1 MSVSLL
7 VQLSLTAN
15 GEAQLFR
22 QRIYNGYTHP
32 MEAARHLV
40 RVVIKLT
47 ASVQNRHD
55 DLCRRNALFVLFCRY
70 TSTVITDT
78 NGLIW
83 VNNNIDLAAM
93 AS

>member
-1 MSVSLL
+1 MPISLL
-7 VQLSLTAN
+7 VQLALPAN
-15 GEAQLFR
+15 GETQLFR
-22 QRIYNGYTHP
+22 QRIHNGYTNP

-40 RVVIKLT
+40 RIIVELT

-55 DLCRRNALFVLFCRY
+55 DLCRRNTLFVLFCRY

-78 NGLIW
+78 NGLVW
-83 VNNNIDLAAM
+83 MNNNIDLAAV